1 MSSGNFA
8 AGQNNLEMI
17 SSQLY
22 SWVEGWV
29 SELNYVINQNIIND
43 EKNPVDLYIFPTT
56 FVNRKSFFDM
66 MKTLYSEAGGSLSFL
81 IASTGVDVDT
91 YLSVLDEEID
101 NGIFEKYK
109 PHMTSYTLSSK
120 DSTITDKSAGRP
132 ESEETPTNENTV
144 QSKSNNSNS
153 MPSPSD
159 TK

>member
-1 MSSGNFA
+1 M
-8 AGQNNLEMI
+8 
-17 SSQLY
+17 
-22 SWVEGWV
+22 EGWV

-91 YLSVLDEEID
+91 YLSVLDEEIEE
-101 NGIFEKYK
+101 GIFEKYK

-120 DSTITDKSAGRP
+120 DSTTDNSAGRP